1 MFGTSLLPFL
11 FMINKWK
18 KNYSTRVKIEY
29 NQEKKKI
36 HIDFNSIKCVLRP
49 LQNLKVNEM

>member
-1 MFGTSLLPFL
+1 MKEELQYTCQNWVQAG
-11 FMINKWK
+11 
-18 KNYSTRVKIEY
+18 
-29 NQEKKKI
+29 KKI

>member
-11 FMINKWK
+11 FMIDKWK

-29 NQEKKKI
+29 NQEKKYILTSTVLNVFWDHYKI
-36 HIDFNSIKCVLRP
+36 
-49 LQNLKVNEM
+49 